1 MKRSVIVLAAAC
13 LSLGA
18 MSVAQAKPPAV
29 NAFLSFSDQYFS
41 NNTTA
46 GAPDAT
52 VRINNPGS
60 TNGDLCAMIYVYD
73 SNQEMN
79 ECCGCLTT
87 PDGLRTLSVKNDING
102 NPLTIPL
109 NTGTMKLISATVN
122 GYPCDPTQNVVPSGQ
137 LNAWGT
143 HVQNKVGTGFPITET
158 GWDIEQLTPTAAAV
172 SAELSSVVAD
182 CYFTQRL
189 GSGRGVCSCGSG
201 D

>member
-1 MKRSVIVLAAAC
+1 VSVTRGNERGTDEAA
-13 LSLGA
+13 G
-18 MSVAQAKPPAV
+18 VK
-29 NAFLSFSDQYFS
+29 AFLSFSDTYFA
-41 NNTTA
+41 NNTAA

-87 PDGLRTLSVKNDING
+87 PDGLRTLSVQHDING

-109 NTGTMKLISATVN
+109 NTGAIKMISAVVN
-122 GYPCDPTQNVVPSGQ
+122 GSPCDPTQNVVPTGQ
-137 LNAWGT
+137 LNGWAT
-143 HVQNKVGTGFPITET
+143 HIQNKVGTGFPVTET
-158 GWDIEQLTPTAAAV
+158 SWDIEQLKAF
-172 SAELSSVVAD
+172 SSVAISSELATVEAD
-182 CYFTQRL
+182 CFFTQRL
-189 GSGRGVCSCGSG
+189 GSGRGVCSCGTG